1 MFSKQS
7 NFMSFP
13 GVPGKKN
20 SVNYEC
26 CPEPYVDITFTIH
39 IGSVLILIYLIKDY
53 RGNKKRKP
61 PP

>member
-1 MFSKQS
+1 
-7 NFMSFP
+7 MSFP

>member
-1 MFSKQS
+1 MLLNIGLCIHNNIKFLC
-7 NFMSFP
+7 NFP

-39 IGSVLILIYLIKDY
+39 IGLVLILI
-53 RGNKKRKP
+53 
-61 PP
+61 